1 MIAIDFG
8 NLCFNSV
15 ASEENILV
23 VAADKN
29 MYLSIDNF
37 IVAAFDFLES
47 DERFCSNWT
56 EMYKN
61 RTNLPASDDN
71 VAWMKSRLENMNQRI
86 DILHEPIIRAV
97 NVVPPK
103 WNDITL
109 GIETTNEYI
118 LFLWGTSA

>member
-47 DERFCSNWT
+47 DERFCGNWA
-56 EMYKN
+56 EIYKN
-61 RTNLPASDDN
+61 RTNLPASADDI
-71 VAWMKSRLENMNQRI
+71 AWMESRLDEMNQRVS
-86 DILHEPIIRAV
+86 ILYEPIIRAV
-97 NVVPPK
+97 YVVPPK